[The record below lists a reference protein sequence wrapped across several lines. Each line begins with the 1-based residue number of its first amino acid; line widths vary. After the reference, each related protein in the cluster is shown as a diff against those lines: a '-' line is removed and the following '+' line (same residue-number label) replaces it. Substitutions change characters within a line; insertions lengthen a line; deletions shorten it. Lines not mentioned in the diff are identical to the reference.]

1 MRVVI
6 AVLLIILTAGAQAG
20 SQAPSKSVFQT
31 EQIIDFAKQVER
43 YAAEHQAH
51 AFIIGRVGRPQKEL
65 PKGIHFTHTAL
76 AVYSAITLDDGSTE
90 YGYAIHNL
98 YQRADDPGRSDI
110 IVDYPVDFFWGAQTL
125 KAGIVIPTPAVQER
139 LIALISEQ
147 KHLGLHNP
155 RYSVVAN
162 PFNSERQN
170 CTEFTLDMLQAAMY
184 QTEEIQRIKAN
195 NVAYFKP
202 QRVHISPLKLAVGS
216 MVTDGL
222 TTSDHKGRVHTATF
236 TTIGHYLAQFNL
248 SQHAVVLYANGRT
261 QAI

>member
-65 PKGIHFTHTAL
+65 PKGIHFTHTAV

-162 PFNSERQN
+162 PLMPPILSLNES
-170 CTEFTLDMLQAAMY
+170 
-184 QTEEIQRIKAN
+184 
-195 NVAYFKP
+195 
-202 QRVHISPLKLAVGS
+202 ISA
-216 MVTDGL
+216 
-222 TTSDHKGRVHTATF
+222 R
-236 TTIGHYLAQFNL
+236 
-248 SQHAVVLYANGRT
+248 
-261 QAI
+261 